1 MSQPRYASITAS
13 LLARK
18 GEAQPWA
25 EAAKQPLA
33 WERGELPAAAAAYF
47 RYAQSPRVAPAAQ
60 ASHSAHAAPAP
71 QGAPAPHAAHDP
83 ESAHP
88 HGPADW
94 KKISVRMS
102 HHDYERLGILAVKQD
117 KTRQR
122 LLHEALDRLLA
133 GITLKYST
141 GCACLGAEE

>member
-18 GEAQPWA
+18 GDAQPWA
-25 EAAKQPLA
+25 ELAKRPLA
-33 WERGELPAAAAAYF
+33 WDRGELP
-47 RYAQSPRVAPAAQ
+47 VAPAPAVGFFKSPPPQ
-60 ASHSAHAAPAP
+60 HANEPEPAHA
-71 QGAPAPHAAHDP
+71 HH
-83 ESAHP
+83 
-88 HGPADW
+88 PADL

-133 GITLKYST
+133 GITQKYSAS
-141 GCACLGAEE
+141 CACLGEERFAHCERCAARS